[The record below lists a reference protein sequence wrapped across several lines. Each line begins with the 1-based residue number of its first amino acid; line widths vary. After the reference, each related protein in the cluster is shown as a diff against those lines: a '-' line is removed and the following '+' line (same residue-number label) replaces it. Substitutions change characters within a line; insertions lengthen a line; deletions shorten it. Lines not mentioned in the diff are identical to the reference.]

1 MLGFSDKGFK
11 ADIIKKMC
19 QREVTKSLKETKMQN
34 LRKVT
39 GQCECGHSLSGRG
52 YSTAVWVAWAR
63 PGGDMFGSPPKCT
76 VPFLAGPRVAVGIP
90 QVGASLVL
98 PRA

>member
-1 MLGFSDKGFK
+1 MR
-11 ADIIKKMC
+11 
-19 QREVTKSLKETKMQN
+19 QREVTKSLKEIKMQN
-34 LRKVT
+34 LRKET

-63 PGGDMFGSPPKCT
+63 HGGDMFSSPPKSALFPSWL
-76 VPFLAGPRVAVGIP
+76 VLRVVVGTP